1 MDCAGRPGADLVT
14 PGLAQGSP
22 DDDYPLNEQSDPAFN
37 VGGVKR
43 TLPDDLQLEQILSY
57 MEATYPRPSEEE
69 DVDRYLAL
77 LPDRLTHAAMLMLGS
92 AVDHTM
98 PAVAYAGDV
107 QVEDTEFG
115 TLLRPSQVRGTWVV
129 AYADLGPRAREF
141 AWQPELAAAAELA
154 GAVILDVNSRDG
166 MEPAISYAREQGA
179 REVVAWLHRT
189 FFDTSADRAVYSFPP
204 TFTGLPE
211 KALVQVKAGTG
222 RFSEYHVSGEI
233 STPAEARR
241 RIRDVAEFLGA
252 GSAELEGG
260 N

>member
-1 MDCAGRPGADLVT
+1 MTL
-14 PGLAQGSP
+14 GLEQGSP

-57 MEATYPRPSEEE
+57 MEATYPRPSDPETL
-69 DVDRYLAL
+69 DRYLAL

-107 QVEDTEFG
+107 TVEDTEFG
-115 TLLRPSQVRGTWVV
+115 ALLRPSHQRGPWVV

-154 GAVILDVNSRDG
+154 GTVILDVNSRDEV
-166 MEPAISYAREQGA
+166 EPAISYAREQGA
-179 REVVAWLHRT
+179 REVVSWLQGEA
-189 FFDTSADRAVYSFPP
+189 FDTSAERAVLSFPP
-204 TFTGLPE
+204 TLTGLPAD
-211 KALVQVKAGTG
+211 ALVQVASGTG
-222 RFSEYHVSGEI
+222 RFAEYHVSGEI

-260 N
+260 K